1 VPSHVTEPPGV
12 AAELSGAEPGA
23 QAEPQGAEPL
33 DWAVIASQLGEF
45 LAALHQPAPAD
56 APVNLVRGVPLARRT
71 ATLEANLEILSG
83 EADAGRVDVAAIGRL
98 WAGARL
104 GAGPGRGV
112 PRPLS
117 R

>member
-1 VPSHVTEPPGV
+1 VERGSLPAGGCRGRLAGTSGDAPGEHVPSHVTEPPGV

-56 APVNLVRGVPLARRT
+56 APVNLVRG
-71 ATLEANLEILSG
+71 
-83 EADAGRVDVAAIGRL
+83 DRVRITSEFVAIN
-98 WAGARL
+98 
-104 GAGPGRGV
+104 
-112 PRPLS
+112 
-117 R
+117 